1 MELIYKVLDRVIF
14 DLVVNS
20 EANKELGNLTDIL
33 IMLLSK
39 SDEIV
44 LKLVNE
50 RVFAPPET
58 LGKDEKNFIE
68 TLATHSE
75 KAVREMASTVL
86 LFVIGRLM

>member
-1 MELIYKVLDRVIF
+1 MIYKVLDRVVF

-33 IMLLSK
+33 ILILSK
-39 SDEIV
+39 SDDV
-44 LKLVNE
+44 VMKLVND
-50 RVFAPPET
+50 RVFAAPES

-68 TLATHSE
+68 MLATHSE
-75 KAVREMASTVL
+75 KAVREMASTIL